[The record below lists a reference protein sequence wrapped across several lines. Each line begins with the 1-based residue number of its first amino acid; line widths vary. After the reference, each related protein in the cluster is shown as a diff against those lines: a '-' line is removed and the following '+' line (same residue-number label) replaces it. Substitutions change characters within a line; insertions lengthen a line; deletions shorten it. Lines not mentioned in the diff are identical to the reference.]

1 MIVEL
6 IEYAYKD
13 KIDMVIME
21 PHGNRGLNEI
31 LIGSNAQK
39 MIRYSKVPVMV
50 VKNDKISPSFKK
62 VVYTSDFKEHDLND
76 SLSCVKSIVEYYK
89 ADLHLS

>member
-1 MIVEL
+1 
-6 IEYAYKD
+6 
-13 KIDMVIME
+13 
-21 PHGNRGLNEI
+21 
-31 LIGSNAQK
+31 

-50 VKNDKISPSFKK
+50 VKNDKISPSFNK

-89 ADLHLS
+89 ADLHLF